1 MNKKIVIAGGCGFIG
16 SYFKEQFKKLGFEVI
31 LISRKSNN
39 TDTIAWADKGKIIE
53 ALEGSEM
60 LINLAGKSV
69 DCRYN
74 EKNKAEIMSSRVE
87 STKALGEALLQCQ
100 NPPPLWLNS
109 STATMYR
116 YSLDKAM
123 TESNGE
129 VGTGFSVD
137 VAKAWENAFYSF
149 QLPNTR
155 QVALRISIV
164 LGDGGVMKPY
174 VNLVHFGLGGTQG
187 SGKQMFSWIHIDD
200 LYNIVLFIQKN
211 DSIKGAVNCASPNP
225 VTNKTLMQT
234 FRKVMHVKIGLPA
247 YTWMLEIGT
256 FFLRTESELILK
268 SRWVIPEKL
277 LQAGYAFR
285 FPELEGALKDILE
298 TKESL

>member
-1 MNKKIVIAGGCGFIG
+1 
-16 SYFKEQFKKLGFEVI
+16 
-31 LISRKSNN
+31 
-39 TDTIAWADKGKIIE
+39 
-53 ALEGSEM
+53 
-60 LINLAGKSV
+60 
-69 DCRYN
+69 
-74 EKNKAEIMSSRVE
+74 
-87 STKALGEALLQCQ
+87 
-100 NPPPLWLNS
+100 
-109 STATMYR
+109 
-116 YSLDKAM
+116 
-123 TESNGE
+123 
-129 VGTGFSVD
+129 
-137 VAKAWENAFYSF
+137 
-149 QLPNTR
+149 
-155 QVALRISIV
+155 
-164 LGDGGVMKPY
+164 MKPY
-174 VNLVHFGLGGTQG
+174 TNLVRFGLGGTQG

-211 DSIKGAVNCASPNP
+211 TATKGAVNCASPNP

-298 TKESL
+298 K

>member
-1 MNKKIVIAGGCGFIG
+1 MNKKIVLAGGSGFIG
-16 SYFKEQFKKLGFEVI
+16 SYFREQFKKLGYEVI

-39 TDTIAWADKGKIIE
+39 TDTISWADTDKIIE
-53 ALEGSEM
+53 ALEGAEM

-87 STKALGEALLQCQ
+87 STKALGEALLQCK
-100 NPPPLWLNS
+100 NPPTLWLNS

-116 YSLDKAM
+116 YSQDKAM

-129 VGTGFSVD
+129 IGTGFSVD

-174 VNLVHFGLGGTQG
+174 TNLVRFGLGGTQG

-211 DSIKGAVNCASPNP
+211 TATKGAVNCASPNP

-298 TKESL
+298 K